1 MMSTKAAA
9 EVAPAAALTTETRE
23 EALTGGVP
31 MGAVPT
37 ESRGGISP
45 KACQTSKL
53 LLHLLS
59 SSFQTC
65 YLAPRNARSD

>member
-1 MMSTKAAA
+1 MAAVMMSTKAAA

-45 KACQTSKL
+45 KAEPSAFVRAATGES
-53 LLHLLS
+53 
-59 SSFQTC
+59 TGGEGTIT
-65 YLAPRNARSD
+65 